1 MKKDEAE
8 KAIRSLATT
17 WFDTLPE
24 EKREH
29 PSFYAFKDWLSANH
43 YSHYLDFR
51 SRMGAN
57 YENPSCHADGVKY
70 AFHLLLLDF

>member
-57 YENPSCHADGVKY
+57 YDAEAWFDDELGQSWRR
-70 AFHLLLLDF
+70 

>member
-24 EKREH
+24 DKREH
-29 PSFYAFKDWLSANH
+29 PSWYAFKDWLFAH
-43 YSHYLDFR
+43 YSHCLDFR
-51 SRMGAN
+51 SRTGAN
-57 YENPSCHADGVKY
+57 YDAEAWFDDELGQNWRR
-70 AFHLLLLDF
+70 